1 MNILD
6 KIFGDPNLKIIKTLQ
21 PLVKQINALEDGL
34 RGLSPED
41 LKART
46 TEFRERLKKGESLD
60 NILPDAFATI
70 REASGRVLGQRH
82 YDVQLIG
89 GIVLHRG
96 QIAEMR
102 TGEGKTLVATLP
114 LYLNALAGKGVH
126 LITVNDYLARV
137 GAGWMAPVFHIL
149 GLTTSVIV
157 HDDAY
162 MYDPEYID
170 DSQFDERLQHFRKIS
185 RREAYYCDITYG
197 TNNEF
202 GFDYLRDNM
211 VYNLEQTVQ
220 RPLNYAIVDEIDSI
234 LIDEARTPL
243 IISAPAEESGDKYT
257 KFAQIVERLEE
268 NEDYNID
275 EKMRAATLTEGGIVK
290 VEKIL
295 GLGNIYVEG
304 GVKEVHHLEQALKA
318 RVLFKRDKDYV
329 VKDGEIIIVDEFT
342 GRMMPG
348 RRYSEGLHQAI
359 EAKEGVKVQ
368 KESQTMATITFQN
381 LFRMYKKLSG
391 MTGTAATEAEEF
403 HKIYKLETIIIPTN
417 RPNVRRDLNDLIY
430 RTELDKYQAVIRDI
444 KERNKLGQPILIGTI
459 SIEKNELLTELM
471 EREGLRPQMLN
482 AKNHQREAEII
493 AQAGKKGSITLA
505 TNMAGRGVDIILGGN
520 PPEKNEQEE
529 VKALGGLHVI
539 GTERHES
546 RRIDNQLRGRA
557 GRQGDPGSSQFYVS
571 TDDDLMRIF
580 GGDRMKNLMKTL
592 RVPADV
598 PIENKMI
605 SNSIESAQK
614 KVEGNNFDI
623 RKHLVEYDD
632 VINKHRFSIYRRR
645 REILEI
651 AEGLTVEK
659 GEEIIE
665 DSEEK
670 GNNIEDNTNN
680 DDSNEQKVVI
690 SKRPKSL
697 SEIILGMLS
706 EEIKNVVIF
715 HTASDQKS
723 EWNIKEIFETVRT
736 IWTAGEEINSKLIEI
751 VAAEKR
757 NETLREELIDYLTKG
772 SEQKYLSLTE
782 KFASAGLELKEI
794 EKGILIRSI
803 DEMWVE
809 HLETIDYLRR
819 GIGLR
824 GYGQRDPLVE
834 YKKEAWLM
842 YQELNNLIN
851 KNVVYSIFKTADAL
865 TLAQNQEINLFA
877 NKPTQALNFSG
888 AAKEMHRQAEERNNI
903 DFVKE
908 KAKDESGEKVGRN
921 DECPCGSGKKFKK
934 CCGK

>member
-1 MNILD
+1 MS
-6 KIFGDPNLKIIKTLQ
+6 IFSKLFPDANDKIIKSLQ
-21 PLVKQINALEDGL
+21 PQVDKVNSLEAEYKNLNPEGL
-34 RGLSPED
+34 KSKTAD
-41 LKART
+41 FK
-46 TEFRERLKKGESLD
+46 ERLQKGENLD
-60 NILPDAFATI
+60 DILPEAFAAV
-70 REASGRVLGQRH
+70 REASVRILGQRH

-114 LYLNALAGKGVH
+114 LYLNALEGQGVH

-137 GAGWMAPVFHIL
+137 GAGWMAPVYYAL
-149 GLTTSVIV
+149 GLSTSVIV
-157 HDDAY
+157 HDNAY
-162 MYDPEYID
+162 LYDPEYID
-170 DSQFDERLQHFRKIS
+170 ESQFDERLQHFRRVP
-185 RREAYYCDITYG
+185 RRDAYYCDITYG

-211 VYNLEQTVQ
+211 VYTLAQTVQ
-220 RPLNYAIVDEIDSI
+220 RPLHYAIVDEIDSI

-243 IISAPAEESGDKYT
+243 IISAPAEESGEKYAR
-257 KFAQIVERLEE
+257 FAQIVEHLEE
-268 NEDYNID
+268 NEDYNVD
-275 EKMRAATLTEGGIVK
+275 EKMRAATLTEGGIAK

-381 LFRMYKKLSG
+381 LFRMYHKLSG

-403 HKIYKLETIIIPTN
+403 HKIYNLETIVIPTN
-417 RPNVRRDLNDLIY
+417 RPNVRKDLNDLIY
-430 RTELDKYQAVIRDI
+430 RTETDKFKAVIRDV
-444 KERNKLGQPILIGTI
+444 KERSEKGQPVLIGTI
-459 SIEKNELLTELM
+459 SIEKNEVLTEMM

-493 AQAGKKGSITLA
+493 AQAGRQGSITLA

-520 PPEKNEQEE
+520 PPEKAEQEA
-529 VKALGGLHVI
+529 VQAAGGLHVI

-580 GGDRMKNLMKTL
+580 GGDRMKGLMQTL
-592 RVPADV
+592 NVPADM

-605 SNSIESAQK
+605 SKSIESAQK

-632 VINKHRFSIYRRR
+632 VINKHRTAIYRRR
-645 REILEI
+645 REIIDLS
-651 AEGLTVEK
+651 EGIVK
-659 GEEIIE
+659 
-665 DSEEK
+665 SEEGAPK
-670 GNNIEDNTNN
+670 TLAE
-680 DDSNEQKVVI
+680 VVI
-690 SKRPKSL
+690 PMIK
-697 SEIILGMLS
+697 
-706 EEIKNVVIF
+706 EELKGVVIF
-715 HTASDQKS
+715 HTASEHAAD
-723 EWNIKEIFETVRT
+723 WNLKEILETVKT
-736 IWTAGEEINSKLIEI
+736 IMTASGEVKEKLSSLMAVPGRQETIRENIINYLEAEIENRYALMTGKFSE
-751 VAAEKR
+751 AG
-757 NETLREELIDYLTKG
+757 ID
-772 SEQKYLSLTE
+772 
-782 KFASAGLELKEI
+782 FKEI
-794 EKGILIRSI
+794 EKGILIRTI
-803 DEMWVE
+803 DNFWVE
-809 HLETIDYLRR
+809 HLETVDYLRR

-824 GYGQRDPLVE
+824 GYGQHDPLVE
-834 YKKEAWLM
+834 YKKEAYRM
-842 YQELNNLIN
+842 YQELNGLIN
-851 KNVVYSIFKTADAL
+851 RDVAYSIFKAGEAF
-865 TLAQNQEINLFA
+865 AAAAERAVENEAVKMFA
-877 NKPTQALNFSG
+877 NQPATKLEFTG
-888 AAKEMHRQAEERNNI
+888 AQKEMHKQAEARNTA
-903 DFVKE
+903 DLVHE
-908 KAKDESGEKVGRN
+908 KAKDESGAKVGRN
-921 DECPCGSGKKFKK
+921 DLCPCGSGKKYKH
-934 CCGK
+934 CHGK